1 MSKVAEQRLPQI
13 EGIFCQTGH
22 YERHPWKPLP
32 WKGVHNK
39 VLFFDPIT
47 GATMEL
53 ARVEKG
59 CRFPAHYHTTVQ
71 TLFLV
76 SGRLRDDNGEITEP
90 GTFRIIPA
98 GQLHG
103 PFTAEEETI
112 QLKYFSAVPV
122 YILQDGS
129 TYIYKFNGDIVNAGR
144 LEFVKERQ
152 ESNFI
157 SPSYTTAK

>member
-1 MSKVAEQRLPQI
+1 MPSIAEQKLPQMK
-13 EGIFCQTGH
+13 GIFCQVGQH
-22 YERHPWKPLP
+22 EKHSWKPLP
-32 WKGVHNK
+32 WPGIHNK
-39 VLFFDPIT
+39 VLYFDPIT

-53 ARVEKG
+53 AKIEQGAK
-59 CRFPAHYHTTVQ
+59 FPSHYHTTIQ
-71 TLFLV
+71 TLFVV
-76 SGRLRDDNGEITEP
+76 SGRLRDDNGDITER

-112 QLKYFSAVPV
+112 QFKYFSGVPV

-129 TYIYKFNGDIVNAGR
+129 TYIYKFDGAIVKAGV
-144 LEFVKERQ
+144 LDFAKSIK

-157 SPSYTTAK
+157 SPW